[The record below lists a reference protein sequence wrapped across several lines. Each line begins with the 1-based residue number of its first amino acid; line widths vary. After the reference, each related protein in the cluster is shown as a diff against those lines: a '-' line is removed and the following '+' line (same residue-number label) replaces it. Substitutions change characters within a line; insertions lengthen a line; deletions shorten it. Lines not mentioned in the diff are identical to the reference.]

1 MSQSSHPNS
10 PSPSNVVSTYQA
22 APRLMPEERQALSA
36 LAQQG
41 AWCRRVGSTWI
52 VVARQKGVSLRIA
65 SLHAHVHET
74 FVRRKWIAADTKKE
88 AFFIT
93 PAGRKMLQRRLQ
105 PVDFQAASHDFA
117 VTETDTKTPL
127 LINRDESA
135 LSRLAR
141 LKKPDGSPFID
152 AAGIASGERLAADIM
167 RAGMVPGVTMRWDA
181 TGSAGDHRMNPT
193 DLMLAA
199 RQRVEAALDT
209 VGHEFAG
216 LLIDVLAFSKGLE
229 EIERERRWPQRSA
242 KIIIAMAL
250 DRLAGHYGY
259 SAVARGADHVRSRV
273 WQADDARPRM

>member
-1 MSQSSHPNS
+1 MSSTSHTSSPNS
-10 PSPSNVVSTYQA
+10 VSVVPYQTT
-22 APRLMPEERQALSA
+22 PLLLPEERHALSA

-41 AWCRRVGSTWI
+41 AWCRKVGNTWI

-65 SLHAHVHET
+65 SFSSATHEIL
-74 FVRRKWIAADTKKE
+74 VRRKWIAADTKKE

-93 PAGRKMLQRRLQ
+93 QAGRKILQARPQ
-105 PVDFQAASHDFA
+105 PVDFQAASHELS
-117 VTETDTKTPL
+117 VTETDVKTPV

-152 AAGIASGERLAADIM
+152 AAAIAAGERLSVDIM

-181 TGSAGDHRMNPT
+181 TGSSGDHRMNPT
-193 DLMLAA
+193 DLMLSA
-199 RQRVEAALDT
+199 RQRVESALDAA
-209 VGHEFAG
+209 GHEFAG

-250 DRLAGHYGY
+250 DRLASHYGY
-259 SAVARGADHVRSRV
+259 TAMARGADHVRSRV
-273 WQADDARPRM
+273 WQADDARPKM